1 MSVQEATQ
9 QQAAK
14 AAKPQVAKAAPSPFA
29 TPATTQP
36 TPAQSSTDAQPE
48 KKKYVPEPLTEDQ
61 AMSRCRNVLDRVSA
75 RTALRVAAYLTQRAQ
90 DAVADEAATAGTAQR
105 A

>member
-1 MSVQEATQ
+1 MSVQEASQQ

-14 AAKPQVAKAAPSPFA
+14 AAKPQVAKAGSSPFA
-29 TPATTQP
+29 ATQP
-36 TPAQSSTDAQPE
+36 TPEKSSASDAQPE

-90 DAVADEAATAGTAQR
+90 DALDEAAPQR
-105 A
+105 TGSGG